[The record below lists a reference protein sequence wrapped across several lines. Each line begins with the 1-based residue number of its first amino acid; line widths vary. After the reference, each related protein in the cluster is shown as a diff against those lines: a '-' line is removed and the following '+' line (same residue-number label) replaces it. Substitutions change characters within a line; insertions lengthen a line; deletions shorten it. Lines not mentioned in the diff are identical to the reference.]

1 MAYATTDRAPVLIDR
16 DSPLKPDI
24 VLVLTYLVLSAIGL
38 LMVYSATAPNLA
50 ARGLDPTRELKAQA
64 IFVVIG
70 FIVFGVVSSIDL
82 TEIKGFAGPIYA
94 ISIALLVLVL
104 TPLGDSEGIAQ
115 RWIDLG
121 LLQFQPS
128 EVAKI
133 AVVLMLASILA
144 VADTPLSWR
153 VVAAGIAVVAV
164 PAVLIFLQPDLGT
177 MLVFAFVMVVMLFA
191 AGATLRQL
199 GFITLATIIGTVGL
213 FQLGQIEQYQIT
225 RLTAFID
232 PEAATLDAVYN
243 QVQSEIAI
251 GSGGLLGK
259 GLFEGTQTNLQFVPV
274 QSSDFIFTAVGEQ
287 FGFVGS
293 MVVLGLFGLLL
304 FRLLMIALNARSR
317 FSYLTVIGIASML
330 AFHVFV
336 NIGMTVRVMPVTGL
350 PLPFMSAGGTVFV
363 ALSAALGLA
372 HSAWIRRNMT
382 LAERQG
388 AIEEFLD
395 YVLEHDDV
403 RVLSNKEILEWCK
416 APKSL

>member
-1 MAYATTDRAPVLIDR
+1 MAYATTDRAPVMLDR

-24 VLVLTYLVLSAIGL
+24 VLVLTYLALSAIGL

-94 ISIALLVLVL
+94 VSIGLLILVL

-133 AVVLMLASILA
+133 AVVLMLASMLA
-144 VADTPLSWR
+144 VADTPLTWR

-164 PAVLIFLQPDLGT
+164 PAGLIFLQPDLGT
-177 MLVFAFVMVVMLFA
+177 MLVFAFVVVVMLFA
-191 AGATLRQL
+191 AGSTFRQL

-213 FQLGQIEQYQIT
+213 FQLGQIEDYQIT
-225 RLTAFID
+225 RLTSFVN
-232 PEAATLDAVYN
+232 PETATLDAVYN

-293 MVVLGLFGLLL
+293 MVVLGLFGVML

-330 AFHVFV
+330 AFHVFI

-382 LAERQG
+382 LAER
-388 AIEEFLD
+388 
-395 YVLEHDDV
+395 
-403 RVLSNKEILEWCK
+403 
-416 APKSL
+416 PT

>member
-70 FIVFGVVSSIDL
+70 FIVFTVVSSIDL
-82 TEIKGFAGPIYA
+82 IEIKGFAGPIYA

-144 VADTPLSWR
+144 VADTPLIWR

-164 PAVLIFLQPDLGT
+164 PAALIFLQPDLGT

-199 GFITLATIIGTVGL
+199 GFISLATIIGTVGL

-232 PEAATLDAVYN
+232 PETASLDAVYN

-382 LAERQG
+382 LAERT
-388 AIEEFLD
+388 
-395 YVLEHDDV
+395 
-403 RVLSNKEILEWCK
+403 N
-416 APKSL
+416 